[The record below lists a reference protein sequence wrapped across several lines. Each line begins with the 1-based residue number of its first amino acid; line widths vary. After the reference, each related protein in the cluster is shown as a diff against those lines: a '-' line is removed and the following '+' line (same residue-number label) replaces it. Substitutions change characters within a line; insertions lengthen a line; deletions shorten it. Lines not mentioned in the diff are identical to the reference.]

1 MGNRLGADNRPA
13 PDTQVVPDNRVVLDK
28 AVGRRTVLG
37 GAATLG
43 LAAAASSLGSGH
55 AGAVPNRS
63 VDVAVVG
70 GGLSG
75 LAAAKDL
82 AAAGASVVVLE
93 ARERAGGRVHNISTP
108 RLHATLDAGAE
119 FIGPTQTH
127 IAALA
132 REYGVQT
139 LRTYNNGD
147 SIFWYSGQAQ
157 RMSAALPLPIDA
169 ATAEA
174 GPALARVQAE
184 ALAGFPVGEPWKH
197 PNARYLDSIT
207 WQQYT
212 NQLVSSPK
220 ARALMAVAMSAALS
234 VRPDELSAL
243 YYLNYIAAAG
253 DEQNPGTLIRL
264 LSTDGGAQE
273 RLFSGGAAQIP
284 LRMAASLGSRVVY
297 RAPVRSIGWDARRA
311 SVTTDAGTVT
321 ARKVIVAMSPAI
333 SDQISYLPGLP
344 ASRLGITRGYRMGA
358 ISKFSAVYARPFWRD
373 KGLSGQVYGNGR
385 PIDVTFESYAEG
397 KHILMGFISADA
409 MRRLDHAPE
418 SQLVAECIKNFVD
431 YFGPEARDVLDYGI
445 FKWDLEPWSRGGP
458 VAVSSPGTLTTH
470 GPALRAPVGPIHW
483 AGTETAAYWT
493 GYMDGAVRSGQRAA
507 REVLRALR

>member
-1 MGNRLGADNRPA
+1 MAHDLS
-13 PDTQVVPDNRVVLDK
+13 
-28 AVGRRTVLG
+28 RRTILG
-37 GAATLG
+37 GAAVGGATV
-43 LAAAASSLGSGH
+43 AASYLG
-55 AGAVPNRS
+55 AARAFAVPS
-63 VDVAVVG
+63 QTVDVAVVG

-82 AAAGASVVVLE
+82 TAAGASVVVLE

-108 RLHATLDAGAE
+108 RLGATLDAGAE
-119 FIGPTQTH
+119 FIGPTQNH

-132 REYGVQT
+132 REYRVPT
-139 LRTYNNGD
+139 LRTYNSGD
-147 SIFWYSGQAQ
+147 SIFWYSGRAQ
-157 RMSAALPLPIDA
+157 RMSAALPLPIDE

-174 GPALARVQAE
+174 GPALARVQAD

-197 PNARYLDSIT
+197 PDARRLDSVT

-212 NQLVSSPK
+212 DQMVSSPK
-220 ARALMAVAMSAALS
+220 ARALMAVAMSAPLS

-243 YYLNYIAAAG
+243 YFLNYIAASG

-273 RLFSGGAAQIP
+273 RLFSGGAALIP
-284 LRMAASLGSRVVY
+284 LRMAAALGPRMVY
-297 RAPVRSIGWDARRA
+297 NAPVRSIEWGRGT
-311 SVTTDAGTVT
+311 VTVSTDAGPVT
-321 ARKVIVAMSPAI
+321 ARRVIVAMSPAI
-333 SDQISYLPGLP
+333 SDQIAYRPGLP
-344 ASRLGITRGYRMGA
+344 AARVGLTRGYHMGA
-358 ISKFSAVYARPFWRD
+358 VSKFAALYKRPFWRD

-397 KHILMGFISADA
+397 NHILMGFISADA
-409 MRRLDHAPE
+409 MRRLDRAPE
-418 SQLVAECIKNFVD
+418 SQIIAECIKNFVD
-431 YFGPEARDVLDYGI
+431 YFGPEARDFLDHGI

-458 VAVSSPGTLTTH
+458 VAVSSPGTLTTY

-483 AGTETAAYWT
+483 AGTETADYWT

-507 REVLRALR
+507 REVVRTLR